1 MTRIVVGIDG
11 SEASQNALRWALEE
25 AQFHQGARLTVVH
38 AYHLPAS
45 RNYSAYADSFLNVSA
60 MVQRIEVDQPR
71 REFDQ
76 PPREDDETYV
86 RQGAKRLLNRVL
98 DAARTGPI
106 SGKVELLAI
115 PDDPA
120 KTLIDF
126 SRDADMVVVGSRG
139 RGGFKGLLL
148 GSVSQQCLHH
158 AHCPV
163 VVVR

>member
-11 SEASQNALRWALEE
+11 SSSSENALRWALEE
-25 AQFHQGARLTVVH
+25 ARLRPGSSIKVVH
-38 AYHLPAS
+38 AYRPPEP
-45 RNYSAYADSFLNVSA
+45 RYDTAYADVFLDVGA
-60 MVQRIEVDQPR
+60 MQRGMELDRGR
-71 REFDQ
+71 R
-76 PPREDDETYV
+76 DEEEIHA
-86 RQGAKRLLNRVL
+86 RQGAERLLEKVL

-106 SGKVELLAI
+106 DGEVELLAL

-120 KTLIDF
+120 TCLIDL

-148 GSVSQQCLHH
+148 GSVSQQCLQH
-158 AHCPV
+158 ACGPV